1 MEILSPASNLEHIKV
16 AIDEKANAVYG
27 GLKKWNARN
36 KAINFT
42 TEEYNYL
49 IDELHK
55 NGIKFY
61 LTLNILMLDE
71 EISEVINFLKNNKL
85 PDAFIV
91 TDVGLINELYKEF
104 PQVPLHFSTQFG
116 IHNLDDI
123 DFIKTLNGER
133 AILSRE
139 LTLEEL
145 NKIKVN
151 TDIETECFIWGSQ
164 CLSFSGLCFFGTLIN
179 GGGGNR
185 GKCIITCRDIYSID
199 NKKGNY
205 LYVPDMD
212 CINLISKLDGIDCLK
227 LEGRRRNPKEIK
239 QILNQINNGIKSKRN
254 AGYLFGVNVKNN
266 GLYEDINSRTKPFM
280 KAMELENINNDDVC
294 VLYKDDKPIEF
305 STDYMNENVM
315 YIFTELK
322 KPYIINK
329 KNLCIDLQISDKN
342 VVQEILY
349 MNYKG
354 DGNTFYGEEKN
365 LVEFDLDKFIY
376 NIEKM
381 NSSINIYKI
390 KYKRYNSKKILINKN
405 TYKELFDYIINDC
418 KINNTDISSND
429 LVISEMYLETKNENV
444 IEKFIDD
451 PFIKIIYDIETVN
464 KLKEIQKIVDKY
476 SDRIIYKLPLFNW
489 KSEKLDEYIKLLENK
504 EIMFT
509 RFSQIYLCKS
519 MRFKKKLIDYTVYV
533 WNKKTLKYLIDNG
546 IEEFTLS
553 PELSYERNKLIFNDI
568 SNQAIIAGRLPLVYT
583 RNCFGHLFGCKN
595 CINNQSKLKEI
606 KNEDK
611 NLDFEIYCND
621 DYRYILNREPI
632 LNDYSKVKL
641 ALTTKFRYVVS
652 NETINDLNIYIE
664 CFKQKNYYNNLK
676 KYSYWKNSYE
686 CNILEGKE

>member
-1 MEILSPASNLEHIKV
+1 MYYQTFIL
-16 AIDEKANAVYG
+16 
-27 GLKKWNARN
+27 
-36 KAINFT
+36 
-42 TEEYNYL
+42 
-49 IDELHK
+49 
-55 NGIKFY
+55 
-61 LTLNILMLDE
+61 
-71 EISEVINFLKNNKL
+71 FLKYKKE
-85 PDAFIV
+85 
-91 TDVGLINELYKEF
+91 LIM
-104 PQVPLHFSTQFG
+104 
-116 IHNLDDI
+116 
-123 DFIKTLNGER
+123 
-133 AILSRE
+133 
-139 LTLEEL
+139 
-145 NKIKVN
+145 
-151 TDIETECFIWGSQ
+151 
-164 CLSFSGLCFFGTLIN
+164 
-179 GGGGNR
+179 
-185 GKCIITCRDIYSID
+185 GKGD
-199 NKKGNY
+199 
-205 LYVPDMD
+205 
-212 CINLISKLDGIDCLK
+212 
-227 LEGRRRNPKEIK
+227 
-239 QILNQINNGIKSKRN
+239 IKSKRGKIFN
-254 AGYLFGVNVKNN
+254 KSYGVRRPKKKKKHNTNISNKRCVYCGVSLLKRSETAKFQAKNKYYPDNGATRDHVPQQCLFEGYSDNFKKNRFVVPCCHKCNLEFSKNEQELRNLIGIANENDEMQDAITQSAVKSILSKKDYEKGLFIDIRGNVK
-266 GLYEDINSRTKPFM
+266 G
-280 KAMELENINNDDVC
+280 
-294 VLYKDDKPIEF
+294 
-305 STDYMNENVM
+305 
-315 YIFTELK
+315 
-322 KPYIINK
+322 
-329 KNLCIDLQISDKN
+329 
-342 VVQEILY
+342 
-349 MNYKG
+349 
-354 DGNTFYGEEKN
+354 
-365 LVEFDLDKFIY
+365 VEFDLDKFIY
-376 NIEKM
+376 NIEKT
-381 NSSINIYKI
+381 NPSINIYKI

-405 TYKELFDYIINDC
+405 TYNELFDYIINDC

-464 KLKEIQKIVDKY
+464 KLKGIQKIVDKY

-641 ALTTKFRYVVS
+641 ASTTKFRYVVS